1 MYKFIT
7 VARNIESDT
16 SPMPMYI
23 YQNEDT
29 KKYYISRMFPTKSIF
44 QGTYLINENKFYN
57 IEYPKEL
64 SDDDIKNNKTMYWNM
79 TWIFKFNN

>member
-7 VARNIESDT
+7 VARNTESDT

-23 YQNEDT
+23 YQDEET
-29 KKYYISRMFPTKSIF
+29 KKYYISRMFPSKSVF
-44 QGTYLINENKFYN
+44 QGVKITNDTKFYS

-64 SDDDIKNNKTMYWNM
+64 TDEEIRNNKANFWNM
-79 TWIFKFNN
+79 TWVFNLNN